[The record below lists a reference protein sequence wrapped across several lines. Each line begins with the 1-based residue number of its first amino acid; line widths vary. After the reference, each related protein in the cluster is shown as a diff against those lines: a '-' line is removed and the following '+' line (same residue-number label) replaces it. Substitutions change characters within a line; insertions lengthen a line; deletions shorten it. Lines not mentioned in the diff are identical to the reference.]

1 LRYLKPAYS
10 FRAGYAYDNVLFVTA
25 GQLAATVGGAS
36 YADLLRREV
45 FEPLGMNRCQIGTW
59 NRDKVGNVAR
69 AHVKRDGRYVP
80 VPVSGSVEHATTMD
94 AAGGVSCSLDDMLTW
109 ARNWLAP
116 TPQQLK
122 WLAPAQRE
130 AEWTPQTPVPISRR
144 RRDWDD
150 THFFTNAYG
159 WRVSDADGEMTV
171 WHTGVLQGMRAAI
184 MLLPYRKSGF
194 VVLTNSSADD
204 ALAVLDEVL
213 VKHFTAPDKAKRSEE
228 RRVGTGHRYA
238 SRP

>member
-1 LRYLKPAYS
+1 
-10 FRAGYAYDNVLFVTA
+10 
-25 GQLAATVGGAS
+25 
-36 YADLLRREV
+36 
-45 FEPLGMNRCQIGTW
+45 
-59 NRDKVGNVAR
+59 
-69 AHVKRDGRYVP
+69 

-130 AEWTPQTPVPISRR
+130 AEWTPQTPVPISQR

-213 VKHFTAPDKAKRSEE
+213 VKHFTAPDKAKS
-228 RRVGTGHRYA
+228 VADYA
-238 SRP
+238 AELAHYVKHDSAPVP